1 MMPYQLILEGKV
13 QGVGCRYYCAKTAKA
28 MKLKGSASNISDGTV
43 RVFINTDDSV
53 KAAAYAEALR
63 LNKFAYGF
71 YGRFTNIKIEKC
83 SGEID
88 GDYNW

>member
-1 MMPYQLILEGKV
+1 MPFQLILEGKV
-13 QGVGCRYYCAKTAKA
+13 QGVGCRYYCAKTARA
-28 MKLKGSASNISDGTV
+28 MKLNGSASNISDGTV
-43 RVFINTDDSV
+43 KIVIHTEDHE
-53 KAAAYAEALR
+53 KASLYAEALR
-63 LNKFAYGF
+63 LDKFKYGF

>member
-1 MMPYQLILEGKV
+1 MPYQLILEGRV
-13 QGVGCRYYCAKTAKA
+13 QGVGCRYYCAKTARA

-43 RVFINTDDSV
+43 RVVIETDDQV
-53 KAAAYAEALR
+53 KAASYAEALR
-63 LNKFAYGF
+63 LDKFKYGF
-71 YGRFTNIKIEKC
+71 YGRFTNIKIDKC